1 MSPLHSI
8 ASRRFSLNTL
18 RKSHSLLRLLAVLA
32 LVSIAAIALGATS
45 SSATVFGPMFTR
57 AAAIFGKPS
66 ARETKA
72 AAVSPAL
79 RSAESAQPL
88 SPTSAMATE
97 RRGHTATRLSDGRVL
112 IAGGENSSGILN
124 QAEIY
129 DASSATFTGTGNMT
143 ESRVDHTA
151 TLLSD
156 GRVLLAGGRNAT
168 GPVAT
173 TEIFDPNTGTFTSGP
188 TMSVARAGHSA
199 TLFGDDRILFAGGDG
214 NGSAEILNVSA
225 GSSSAAGSMTIGRSM
240 HSAALLQDGSVLIVG
255 GRDAGGNEIYSGE
268 VFSNGAFA
276 ELNGAL
282 MVARIRAHLRV
293 LFDGKV
299 QVIGGS
305 NDGSME
311 IYDPTLGKFGAYAH
325 VAPEGD
331 TCAGLPDQVKAS
343 QTRAA
348 LFHNGQSDATFDR
361 SSQTM
366 SDLSDQAIVVG
377 GANTAGTVL
386 NSTPVFGSSGAA
398 LSTDKL
404 DYTPGETAHITGRGF
419 QPGETVRLKIHED
432 PHTPQERGF
441 DAVTDSDGNFSG
453 DYLVQQYDINMK
465 FLVGARGLI
474 SGRTA
479 QTTFT
484 DSQPQG
490 VTLTPTSRTVSPGGS
505 AAYTVAV
512 NMVGSGN
519 CTMTLTAPFASPTPL
534 GVGVSFSGGNTITT
548 NANFSK
554 TLTLT
559 TTNTG
564 PPAGRTQPGTY
575 TFTLTVARG
584 VGCQGTGNETTTGTL
599 IVAGPNA
606 APVASAVSISGPLQF
621 NQLLT
626 GNYTYTDADGDLQG
640 ASTFRWLRNGT
651 TVVGTSQTYTTVA
664 ADVGQT
670 MTFEVTPVALTG
682 TSPGAAVTSAG
693 ALIGKAPST
702 TTITCP
708 PSVTY
713 TGSAQTPCSA
723 TATGTGGLNASVSVV
738 YANNT
743 NAGTATADATYA
755 GDATHNG
762 STATQVMFTINKAE
776 SITTISCGS
785 GPFVYTGAAIEP
797 CTYTVGGNEAGNPV
811 LVAATAVPSGNYT
824 NNINAGVN
832 TASAS
837 FTFTGDTNHNGSSDS
852 KNFSIDRAG
861 STTTV
866 TCGAGP
872 FVYTGAAIEP
882 CTYMVRGNEAGNPV
896 LVAAT
901 AVPSGN
907 YTNNINAGVNTASAS
922 FTFTGDTNHN
932 GSSDSKNFSIDKRT
946 LTASIT
952 GNPTKVY
959 DGNTTAT
966 LTPGNFSISN
976 LVTGQNFT
984 VSKTTGTYNSKDVA
998 TANTVST
1005 TLAATDFT
1013 PVGGTNPNNY
1023 NLPTSAS
1030 GPGNITLKALTITA
1044 DNKSFLFGDPLPAL
1058 TASFDSFVAGEGVGN
1073 LMGTLTFTVKNAA
1086 NVPVTY
1092 NGSTPAG
1099 TYTIVPGGVTS
1110 TNYNICF
1117 VSGTLNIGNWT
1128 ITGFYQ
1134 PVDMNIGSMFILNT
1148 IKGGSTVPLKF
1159 NIYAGTPG
1167 PLTERKSISDVM
1179 FGSVQVAEY
1188 ACSSTPGYE
1197 SPMDVTNTGSTSL
1210 RYDTTGAQFIQNWQT
1225 PKQPNKCYQVRM
1237 TALDGSHIDAY
1248 FKTK

>member
-797 CTYTVGGNEAGNPV
+797 CTY
-811 LVAATAVPSGNYT
+811 
-824 NNINAGVN
+824 
-832 TASAS
+832 
-837 FTFTGDTNHNGSSDS
+837 
-852 KNFSIDRAG
+852 
-861 STTTV
+861 
-866 TCGAGP
+866 
-872 FVYTGAAIEP
+872 
-882 CTYMVRGNEAGNPV
+882 MVRGNEAGNPV